1 MDRKRD
7 RKPRDRNE
15 RPGRRTPPPA
25 LTGAERVYFN
35 RQVAEGGRLTLS
47 MRDGEELSGTLV
59 EHDRDLITLEGERG
73 LIVVRKSEV
82 RFIAE

>member
-1 MDRKRD
+1 MDRKRE
-7 RKPRDRNE
+7 RKSGGGGE

-35 RQVAEGGRLTLS
+35 RQVAEGAQVTLS

>member
-1 MDRKRD
+1 MDRKKD
-7 RKPRDRNE
+7 RRPKDRNE
-15 RPGRRTPPPA
+15 RSGRRTPPPA

-35 RQVAEGGRLTLS
+35 RQAAEGVRLTLS

-73 LIVVRKSEV
+73 LIVVRRSEI
-82 RFIAE
+82 RYIAE